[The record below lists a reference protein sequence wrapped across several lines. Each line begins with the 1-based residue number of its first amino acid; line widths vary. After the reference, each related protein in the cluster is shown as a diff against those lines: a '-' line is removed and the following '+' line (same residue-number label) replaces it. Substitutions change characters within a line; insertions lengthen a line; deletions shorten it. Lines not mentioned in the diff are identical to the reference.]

1 MKTRLLEII
10 NAGANKL
17 TKDDKIFIKTCALE
31 LGHPAPIGNCKSCY
45 IDSAV
50 FLVQEIERQE
60 ERAKEVQELE
70 MLQPIEAITEEV
82 EAITEE
88 VEAPAEEVEAPAEEV
103 EAPAEPVAPLEE
115 RKIFIKKGV
124 DILVNGRRVNR
135 YTITTDAE
143 AEALMKIIDKKYF
156 EIL

>member
-1 MKTRLLEII
+1 MKTRLLQII
-10 NAGANKL
+10 NKGANKL
-17 TKDDKIFIKTCALE
+17 TKDDKIFITMCAEE
-31 LGHPAPIGNCKSCY
+31 LRQKAPAGSCKSCY

-50 FLVQEIERQE
+50 FLLQEIERQE
-60 ERAKEVQELE
+60 ERAQEIE
-70 MLQPIEAITEEV
+70 NLQSV

-88 VEAPAEEVEAPAEEV
+88 VEAE
-103 EAPAEPVAPLEE
+103 PAEPMAETE
-115 RKIFIKKGV
+115 RKILIKKGV
-124 DILVNGRRVNR
+124 DIIVNGRRVNR

>member
-10 NAGANKL
+10 NKGANKL
-17 TKDDKIFIKTCALE
+17 TKDDKIFITMCAEE
-31 LGHPAPIGNCKSCY
+31 LRQKAPAGSCRSCY
-45 IDSAV
+45 IDSAF

-60 ERAKEVQELE
+60 ERAKEEQEIE
-70 MLQPIEAITEEV
+70 NLQSV

-88 VEAPAEEVEAPAEEV
+88 VEAPAEEVEAPAE
-103 EAPAEPVAPLEE
+103 PATTE
-115 RKIFIKKGV
+115 RKILIKKGV
-124 DILVNGRRVNR
+124 DIIVNGVRVNR
-135 YTITTDAE
+135 YTVTTDAE

>member
-17 TKDDKIFIKTCALE
+17 TKDDKIFITMCAEE
-31 LGHPAPIGNCKSCY
+31 LRQKAPAGSCKSCY

-70 MLQPIEAITEEV
+70 MLQPKEAMT
-82 EAITEE
+82 
-88 VEAPAEEVEAPAEEV
+88 EEVEAPAEEV
-103 EAPAEPVAPLEE
+103 EAPAEPV

-124 DILVNGRRVNR
+124 DIIVNGVRVNR
-135 YTITTDAE
+135 YTVTTDAQ

-156 EIL
+156 EII

>member
-45 IDSAV
+45 IDSAI

-70 MLQPIEAITEEV
+70 MLQPK

-88 VEAPAEEVEAPAEEV
+88 VEAPAKEV
-103 EAPAEPVAPLEE
+103 EAPAEPVATE
-115 RKIFIKKGV
+115 RNILIKKGV
-124 DILVNGRRVNR
+124 DIIVNGRRVNR

>member
-1 MKTRLLEII
+1 MKTRLIEII

-50 FLVQEIERQE
+50 FLAQEIERQE

-70 MLQPIEAITEEV
+70 MLQPIEAPAED
-82 EAITEE
+82 A
-88 VEAPAEEVEAPAEEV
+88 EAPAEDAEAPV
-103 EAPAEPVAPLEE
+103 EPVEPVAPAEPV

-124 DILVNGRRVNR
+124 DIIVNGVRVNR
-135 YTITTDAE
+135 YTVTTDAQ

>member
-1 MKTRLLEII
+1 MKTRLLNII
-10 NAGANKL
+10 NKGANI
-17 TKDDKIFIKTCALE
+17 TKDDKIFITMCAEE
-31 LGHPAPIGNCKSCY
+31 LRQKAPAGSCRSCY

-60 ERAKEVQELE
+60 ERAKEEQEIE
-70 MLQPIEAITEEV
+70 NLQSV

-88 VEAPAEEVEAPAEEV
+88 V
-103 EAPAEPVAPLEE
+103 APAEPVATE
-115 RKIFIKKGV
+115 RKILIKKGV
-124 DILVNGRRVNR
+124 DIIVNGRRVNR

>member
-10 NAGANKL
+10 NKGANKL
-17 TKDDKIFIKTCALE
+17 TKDDKIFITMCAEE
-31 LGHPAPIGNCKSCY
+31 LRQKAPAGSCRSCY

-70 MLQPIEAITEEV
+70 KLQPKEAT
-82 EAITEE
+82 TEE
-88 VEAPAEEVEAPAEEV
+88 VEAPAEPAT
-103 EAPAEPVAPLEE
+103 E
-115 RKIFIKKGV
+115 RKILIKKGV
-124 DILVNGRRVNR
+124 DIIVNGRRVNR

>member
-10 NAGANKL
+10 NNGANKL

-31 LGHPAPIGNCKSCY
+31 LGLNAPGRTCKSCY
-45 IDSAV
+45 IDTAV

-70 MLQPIEAITEEV
+70 KLQSIEAITEEV
-82 EAITEE
+82 GAPTEPG
-88 VEAPAEEVEAPAEEV
+88 A
-103 EAPAEPVAPLEE
+103 EE
-115 RKIFIKKGV
+115 RKIYIKKGV
-124 DILVNGRRVNR
+124 DIIVNGVRVNR
-135 YTITTDAE
+135 YTVKTDAH
-143 AEALMKIIDKKYF
+143 AKALMEIIDRKYF

>member
-17 TKDDKIFIKTCALE
+17 TKDDKIFIKTTALE
-31 LGHPAPIGNCKSCY
+31 LGQPAPAGSCKSCY

-60 ERAKEVQELE
+60 EQELN
-70 MLQPIEAITEEV
+70 LQPTEV
-82 EAITEE
+82 E
-88 VEAPAEEVEAPAEEV
+88 AEEVEAEKV
-103 EAPAEPVAPLEE
+103 EAPTEPGTEE

-124 DILVNGRRVNR
+124 DIIVNGVRVNR
-135 YTITTDAE
+135 YTVKTDAH
-143 AEALMKIIDKKYF
+143 AKALMKIIDKKYF

>member
-17 TKDDKIFIKTCALE
+17 TKDDKIFIKMCAEE
-31 LGHPAPIGNCKSCY
+31 LRQKAPTGSCKSCY
-45 IDSAV
+45 IDSVV

-70 MLQPIEAITEEV
+70 NLQPV

-88 VEAPAEEVEAPAEEV
+88 E
-103 EAPAEPVAPLEE
+103 EAPAEPVTETE
-115 RKIFIKKGV
+115 RKILIKKGV

>member
-10 NAGANKL
+10 NKGANKL
-17 TKDDKIFIKTCALE
+17 TKDDKIFITMCAEE
-31 LGHPAPIGNCKSCY
+31 LRQKAPAGSCRSCY

-60 ERAKEVQELE
+60 ERAKEEQEIE
-70 MLQPIEAITEEV
+70 NLQSV

-88 VEAPAEEVEAPAEEV
+88 VEAPAEEVT
-103 EAPAEPVAPLEE
+103 E
-115 RKIFIKKGV
+115 RKILIKKGV
-124 DILVNGRRVNR
+124 DIIVNGVRVNR
-135 YTITTDAE
+135 YTVTTDAQ

>member
-17 TKDDKIFIKTCALE
+17 TKDDKIFIKMCAEE
-31 LGHPAPIGNCKSCY
+31 LRQKAPAGSCKSCY

-50 FLVQEIERQE
+50 FLAQEIERQE

-70 MLQPIEAITEEV
+70 NLQPV
-82 EAITEE
+82 EATTEE
-88 VEAPAEEVEAPAEEV
+88 VEAPAEPAT
-103 EAPAEPVAPLEE
+103 E
-115 RKIFIKKGV
+115 RKILIKKGV
-124 DILVNGRRVNR
+124 DIIVNGRRVNR

>member
-17 TKDDKIFIKTCALE
+17 TKDDKIFITMCAEE
-31 LGHPAPIGNCKSCY
+31 LRQKAPAGSCRSCY

-70 MLQPIEAITEEV
+70 NLQPV
-82 EAITEE
+82 EAMT
-88 VEAPAEEVEAPAEEV
+88 EEV
-103 EAPAEPVAPLEE
+103 EAPAEPVTETE
-115 RKIFIKKGV
+115 RKILIKKGV
-124 DILVNGRRVNR
+124 DI
-135 YTITTDAE
+135 TIQ
-143 AEALMKIIDKKYF
+143 
-156 EIL
+156 

>member
-17 TKDDKIFIKTCALE
+17 TKDDKIFITMSAEE
-31 LGHPAPIGNCKSCY
+31 LRQKAPAGSCKSCY

-60 ERAKEVQELE
+60 ERAKEEQEIE
-70 MLQPIEAITEEV
+70 NLQPV
-82 EAITEE
+82 EAMT
-88 VEAPAEEVEAPAEEV
+88 EEVEAPAEEV
-103 EAPAEPVAPLEE
+103 EAPAEPV

-124 DILVNGRRVNR
+124 DIIVNGVRVNR
-135 YTITTDAE
+135 YTVTTDAQ

>member
-17 TKDDKIFIKTCALE
+17 TKDDKIFIKTSALE
-31 LGHPAPIGNCKSCY
+31 LGRPTPVGSCKSCY
-45 IDSAV
+45 IDSAI

-60 ERAKEVQELE
+60 EQELN
-70 MLQPIEAITEEV
+70 LQPTEV
-82 EAITEE
+82 ESEK
-88 VEAPAEEVEAPAEEV
+88 VEAPT
-103 EAPAEPVAPLEE
+103 EPGTEE

-124 DILVNGRRVNR
+124 DIIVNGVRVNR
-135 YTITTDAE
+135 YTVKTDAH
-143 AEALMKIIDKKYF
+143 AKALMKIIDKKYF

>member
-17 TKDDKIFIKTCALE
+17 TKDDKIFIKTSALE
-31 LGHPAPIGNCKSCY
+31 LGHPAPVGICKSCY
-45 IDSAV
+45 IDTAV

-60 ERAKEVQELE
+60 EQELN
-70 MLQPIEAITEEV
+70 LQPTEV
-82 EAITEE
+82 E
-88 VEAPAEEVEAPAEEV
+88 AEEVETPT
-103 EAPAEPVAPLEE
+103 EPGTEE

-124 DILVNGRRVNR
+124 DIIVNGVRVNR
-135 YTITTDAE
+135 YTVKTDAH
-143 AEALMKIIDKKYF
+143 AKALMKIIDKKYF

>member
-1 MKTRLLEII
+1 MKTRLIEII

-70 MLQPIEAITEEV
+70 MLQPIEA
-82 EAITEE
+82 
-88 VEAPAEEVEAPAEEV
+88 PAEEVEAPAEEV

-135 YTITTDAE
+135 YTINTDAE

>member
-70 MLQPIEAITEEV
+70 MLQPIEAI
-82 EAITEE
+82 IEE

>member
-10 NAGANKL
+10 NNGANKL
-17 TKDDKIFIKTCALE
+17 TKDDKIFIKTTALE
-31 LGHPAPIGNCKSCY
+31 LGMSTPGGSCKNCY
-45 IDSAV
+45 IDLAV
-50 FLVQEIERQE
+50 FCVKEIENKEKQEIEQE
-60 ERAKEVQELE
+60 DIN
-70 MLQPIEAITEEV
+70 IETTTEEMEV
-82 EAITEE
+82 STE
-88 VEAPAEEVEAPAEEV
+88 PAEEPA
-103 EAPAEPVAPLEE
+103 EE

>member
-1 MKTRLLEII
+1 MKTRLIEII

-50 FLVQEIERQE
+50 FLAQEIERQE

-82 EAITEE
+82 EA
-88 VEAPAEEVEAPAEEV
+88 PAEEV
-103 EAPAEPVAPLEE
+103 EAPAEPV

-124 DILVNGRRVNR
+124 DIIVNGVRVNR
-135 YTITTDAE
+135 YTVTTDAQ

>member
-1 MKTRLLEII
+1 MKTRLIEII

-82 EAITEE
+82 EA
-88 VEAPAEEVEAPAEEV
+88 PAEEVEAPAEEV

>member
-17 TKDDKIFIKTCALE
+17 TKDDKIFIKTSALE
-31 LGHPAPIGNCKSCY
+31 LGRPVPAGSCKSCY
-45 IDSAV
+45 IDGAI

-60 ERAKEVQELE
+60 EQEEQELN
-70 MLQPIEAITEEV
+70 LQATEV
-82 EAITEE
+82 EATE
-88 VEAPAEEVEAPAEEV
+88 VEAEKVEATT
-103 EAPAEPVAPLEE
+103 EPGTEE

-124 DILVNGRRVNR
+124 DIIVNGVRVNR
-135 YTITTDAE
+135 YTVKTDAH
-143 AEALMKIIDKKYF
+143 AKALMKIIDKKYF

>member
-17 TKDDKIFIKTCALE
+17 TKDDKIFIKTTALE
-31 LGHPAPIGNCKSCY
+31 LGMPAPVGSCKNCY
-45 IDSAV
+45 IDLAV
-50 FLVQEIERQE
+50 FVAKEIEIKE
-60 ERAKEVQELE
+60 AKEKEQENID
-70 MLQPIEAITEEV
+70 LQFIEV
-82 EAITEE
+82 EATAED
-88 VEAPAEEVEAPAEEV
+88 VEAPVEFV
-103 EAPAEPVAPLEE
+103 EPVEPVKPAEE

>member
-17 TKDDKIFIKTCALE
+17 TIDDKIFIKACALE
-31 LGHPAPIGNCKSCY
+31 IGQPTPVGSCKSCY
-45 IDSAV
+45 IDRAI

-60 ERAKEVQELE
+60 EQE
-70 MLQPIEAITEEV
+70 PTEV
-82 EAITEE
+82 E
-88 VEAPAEEVEAPAEEV
+88 AEEVETPT
-103 EAPAEPVAPLEE
+103 EPCTEE

-124 DILVNGRRVNR
+124 DIIVNGVRVNR
-135 YTITTDAE
+135 YTVKTDAH
-143 AEALMKIIDKKYF
+143 AKALMKIIDKKYF

>member
-1 MKTRLLEII
+1 MKTRLLQII
-10 NAGANKL
+10 NKGANKL
-17 TKDDKIFIKTCALE
+17 TKDDKIFITMCAEE
-31 LGHPAPIGNCKSCY
+31 LRQKAPAGSCRSCY

-60 ERAKEVQELE
+60 ERAQEIE
-70 MLQPIEAITEEV
+70 NLQSV

-88 VEAPAEEVEAPAEEV
+88 VEAPAEPATT
-103 EAPAEPVAPLEE
+103 E
-115 RKIFIKKGV
+115 RKILIKKGV
-124 DILVNGRRVNR
+124 DIIVNGRRVNR

>member
-17 TKDDKIFIKTCALE
+17 TKDDKIFIKMSAEE
-31 LGHPAPIGNCKSCY
+31 LQQKAPVGSCKSCY

-60 ERAKEVQELE
+60 ERANEVQELE
-70 MLQPIEAITEEV
+70 NLQPV
-82 EAITEE
+82 EAMT
-88 VEAPAEEVEAPAEEV
+88 EEV
-103 EAPAEPVAPLEE
+103 EAPAEPVTETE
-115 RKIFIKKGV
+115 RKILIKKGV
-124 DILVNGRRVNR
+124 DIIVNGVRVNR
-135 YTITTDAE
+135 YTVTTDAQ

>member
-10 NAGANKL
+10 NKGANKL
-17 TKDDKIFIKTCALE
+17 TKDDRIFITMCAE
-31 LGHPAPIGNCKSCY
+31 EVRQKAPAGSCKSCY
-45 IDSAV
+45 IDSAI

-70 MLQPIEAITEEV
+70 KLQPKEAQELEKLQPL

-88 VEAPAEEVEAPAEEV
+88 VEAPAEAET
-103 EAPAEPVAPLEE
+103 E

-124 DILVNGRRVNR
+124 DIIVNGRRVNR

-143 AEALMKIIDKKYF
+143 AEALMKIIDRKYF

>member
-17 TKDDKIFIKTCALE
+17 TKDDKIFIKMSAEE
-31 LGHPAPIGNCKSCY
+31 LRQKAPAGSCKSCY

-70 MLQPIEAITEEV
+70 NLQSV

-88 VEAPAEEVEAPAEEV
+88 VEAPAEPAT
-103 EAPAEPVAPLEE
+103 E

-124 DILVNGRRVNR
+124 DIIVNGRRVNR

-143 AEALMKIIDKKYF
+143 AEALLKIIDRKYF
-156 EIL
+156 EFL